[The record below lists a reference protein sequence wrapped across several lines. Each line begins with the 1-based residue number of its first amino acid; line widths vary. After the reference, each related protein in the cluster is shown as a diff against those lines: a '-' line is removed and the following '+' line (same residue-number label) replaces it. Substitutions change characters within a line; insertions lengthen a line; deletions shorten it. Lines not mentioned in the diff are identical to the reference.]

1 IKMALVE
8 RDCMTKA
15 FIILLIRT
23 SFASFSTRYLPL
35 VFLSKKKLSNEFK
48 EWMNFVPVTIFS
60 SLVAADIFFPNDQF
74 SLNII
79 QNTYLIPS
87 VLVLIVSL
95 KTKNMLW
102 SIIIGIASL
111 LIMQLI

>member
-1 IKMALVE
+1 
-8 RDCMTKA
+8 MTKE
-15 FIILLIRT
+15 FIILLIGT

-102 SIIIGIASL
+102 PIITGIASL
-111 LIMQLI
+111 LLMQLI